1 MELEHLAKTIEAVA
15 VPVVALDHELTVIAA
30 NKSAR
35 KAFVGLSDGASA
47 AKAISKKRGFLD
59 RLSRGLEHADEQTLI
74 LKTKQGF
81 GQEFLTTIKP
91 LDLGKAGSNARLLL
105 SFQDRTPLKDVKT
118 MRSEFVANVSHEIR
132 SPLTAITGFIETLQG
147 PAKNDPDAWAHFLT
161 LMEHEAARMVNL
173 VTDLLSLSQVE
184 VKQRRRPK
192 KLADPNQIIAQ
203 AMATTRQ
210 LAEKR
215 DMVINYHAP
224 DHLPDLPGLHDD
236 LLRVFINLL
245 ENAVHYGRAG
255 AVITVQAHVIDSA
268 NPLAKPALSI
278 SVTDQGEGIPP
289 VDIPHLTERFYRVD
303 KSRSRNV
310 GGTGLGLAIVKHI
323 LVRHRGKMLI
333 SSQLG
338 HGSTFTVYLPLQ
350 PPQKI

>member
-15 VPVVALDHELTVIAA
+15 GPVVVLDHKLAVIAA

-35 KAFVGLSDGASA
+35 KAFAGLLIGASA
-47 AKAISKKRGFLD
+47 AKAISKKRGFLN
-59 RLSRGLEHADEQTLI
+59 RLSRVLEHSDEQTLI

-81 GQEFLTTIKP
+81 GQEFLTTIRP
-91 LDLGKAGSNARLLL
+91 LDLGETAAGARLLL
-105 SFQDRTPLKDVKT
+105 SFEDRSPLKDVKT

-147 PAKNDPDAWAHFLT
+147 PAKNDPDARAHFLN
-161 LMEHEAARMVNL
+161 LMEHEAARMLNL

-203 AMATTRQ
+203 AMAATRQ
-210 LAEKR
+210 MAEQR
-215 DMVINYHAP
+215 DMVIDYRAP
-224 DHLPDLPGLHDD
+224 DRLPELPGLHDD

-245 ENAVHYGRAG
+245 ENAVHYGRVG
-255 AVITVQAHVIDSA
+255 GGISVQADVIDRA
-268 NPLAKPALSI
+268 NPLAQPALSV
-278 SVTDQGEGIPP
+278 SVTDHGDGIAP

-303 KSRSRNV
+303 KSRSRHV

-350 PPQKI
+350 PVQKN